1 MKAHR
6 RSAVDLLVLA
16 GTAAL
21 VVLTLPLL
29 AAGAFLLRAVFFVAV
44 PIAALGGLTLWLT
57 SDRFRTWVRTT
68 GTIHFYKGL
77 RLAPDVALDR
87 GHAWTRAKGTE
98 VTIGADD
105 LVATTL
111 GPLDG
116 VELPPP
122 GRTVLRGETLFRLKH
137 GPRLLDVRAPVSGT
151 VVATNKAV
159 VRDPRLVNEDPFR
172 RGWTVKMRS
181 VAETGPQPA
190 DLRRGPD
197 AIAWFRTEVDRAI
210 AMVACGGAAAP
221 AMADGGTLA
230 ADIYQHNDHPTWECL
245 VALWRG
251 DRS

>member
-6 RSAVDLLVLA
+6 RSFVDLLVLV

-21 VVLTLPLL
+21 VVMMLPLL
-29 AAGAFLLRAVFFVAV
+29 AAGAFVLRAAFFVAIPLV
-44 PIAALGGLTLWLT
+44 VVGCLGLWFA

-68 GTIHFYKGL
+68 GTLRSYKGL

-87 GHAWTRAKGTE
+87 GHAWTRERGSE

-105 LVATTL
+105 LLATTL

-122 GRTVLRGETLFRLKH
+122 GRRVMRGDMLFRLKH
-137 GPRLLDVRAPVSGT
+137 GPRTLDVRAPVSGT
-151 VVATNKAV
+151 VAATNRAV
-159 VRDPRLVNEDPFR
+159 AEDPRLVNEDPFR
-172 RGWTVKMRS
+172 RGWTVKLRK
-181 VAETGPQPA
+181 VPETGRAPA

-197 AIAWFRTEVDRAI
+197 AFDWFRTEVDRALVT
-210 AMVACGGAAAP
+210 VAGGGAAAP
-221 AMADGGTLA
+221 AMADGGVVA
-230 ADIYQHNDHPTWECL
+230 GDIYRRIDDATWEQLC
-245 VALWRG
+245 AMWRG